1 MLRVE
6 KSQHTH
12 TLGTP
17 PTPTSPRVSLS
28 LDATVTAECA
38 VKDPPRPPPPD
49 GGGWGGSPPFL
60 QLTHH
65 NKEMRGTKKKRR
77 RGSSRIRVSLAA
89 PSPEGLVLLVRVFP
103 QFPFFGFNRFFR
115 KLKQSH
121 SIRQRFSPVSALW
134 PEVWRTLLSL
144 PSSSEVCGF
153 TTKYKSA
160 PTNHSR
166 SISPAYVRVGWYLS
180 AIFPTPS
187 SRAHPLTH
195 KNGLGASLSLLRF
208 TARH

>member
-17 PTPTSPRVSLS
+17 PTPTSSRVSLS
-28 LDATVTAECA
+28 RCHGDCRMRCEGSPA
-38 VKDPPRPPPPD
+38 PSPPD
-49 GGGWGGSPPFL
+49 GGVGWFTTICAIDTPQQRDEGDEEEAEEGVLSHSCFTCGPLTGGPCPFGPCFSTVSFFWL
-60 QLTHH
+60 QQ
-65 NKEMRGTKKKRR
+65 
-77 RGSSRIRVSLAA
+77 V
-89 PSPEGLVLLVRVFP
+89 
-103 QFPFFGFNRFFR
+103 FR